1 MMFEELGGVE
11 QRDVSSAMRQ
21 IDDDANA
28 AAWLAKE
35 FDGKVVVRPR
45 FRDRTGREF
54 RKTFR
59 AAAR

>member
-1 MMFEELGGVE
+1 MMFESLGGVE
-11 QRDVSSAMRQ
+11 QRDVSSAMRE

-28 AAWLAKE
+28 AVWLDRE
-35 FDGKVVVRPR
+35 FDGKVVVKVR
-45 FRDRTGREF
+45 FRDKTGREF